1 MYERQPTLSRP
12 RLFGCAVLAVLALLM
27 GCGAVAAADT
37 QARATR
43 AGTTAQVGESG
54 WAGTSSQ
61 VGEFGWAGTTAQ
73 VGASGWAGA
82 SAQAGTTASAGTPA
96 SAWSGASG
104 SSDTGGPACAPAAPE
119 RGGTPAVPARAWG
132 EHAQVPLGRAAPEET
147 GPPAAVPVRTL
158 VRGPERPAPD
168 RLELCVMRV

>member
-1 MYERQPTLSRP
+1 MHERQPTLSRP

-27 GCGAVAAADT
+27 GCRAVAAADT
-37 QARATR
+37 EAHPTR
-43 AGTTAQVGESG
+43 AGS
-54 WAGTSSQ
+54 
-61 VGEFGWAGTTAQ
+61 
-73 VGASGWAGA
+73 
-82 SAQAGTTASAGTPA
+82 SAQIGSSARIGSSAQTGTPA
-96 SAWSGASG
+96 SAWSDASA
-104 SSDTGGPACAPAAPE
+104 STDTGGPACAPTGPG

-158 VRGPERPAPD
+158 VRGPDRPAPD